1 MSRAG
6 SEANAEA
13 INAVRTMWTR
23 YHPPGDA
30 RPAWRCLVSF
40 MSLLVACGWMASAPT
55 PAPEPAP
62 LAPVAPPTVHERVI
76 VSEAYRIDK
85 KYMSMTG
92 PYGFNDVVLL
102 DADKPELLWIVGY
115 TTTVVAAE
123 DESELSQ
130 EWMCHANLD
139 FDTSVYFEHFPT
151 APSLSGRVFT
161 LSQGQQD
168 IQFPGGFGVP
178 VTSDLPISLAT
189 QVLNLN
195 QPDIDATVKH
205 QVTIRYVR
213 DSELQAPLV
222 PMFQSAVEGFK
233 ALGDARYYG
242 VEHETHADADM
253 LGPGCS
259 VGQAAIAGDVDEDHL
274 GQAFTAH
281 WKVEPGR
288 EVNVTNV
295 TRFLNLPYDT
305 TAHYIAVHL
314 HPFAHSLTLR
324 DLTTG
329 ENVYEAFTRQAEGRV
344 GLDHIDH
351 YEGADGIPL
360 YKDHEYELVSVY
372 ENTTDDVVDS
382 MAVMYLYLRDKR
394 FDKPDLD
401 RPKFVASAEE
411 PESASM

>member
-1 MSRAG
+1 M
-6 SEANAEA
+6 
-13 INAVRTMWTR
+13 TT
-23 YHPPGDA
+23 
-30 RPAWRCLVSF
+30 LT
-40 MSLLVACGWMASAPT
+40 LLVGCGLLDTS
-55 PAPEPAP
+55 PEPD
-62 LAPVAPPTVHERVI
+62 PVVSLTPPTVHEKTI
-76 VSEAYRIDK
+76 VSATYHIDK

-92 PYGFNDVVLL
+92 PYGFDDVVLH
-102 DADKPELLWIVGY
+102 DSDEPELLWIVGY
-115 TTTVVAAE
+115 ETTVVDATE
-123 DESELSQ
+123 EGELSQ

-168 IQFPGGFGVP
+168 IQFPTGFGVP

-195 QPDIDATVKH
+195 QPDADRRVRH

-213 DSELQAPLV
+213 DEDVSGQMV
-222 PMFQSAVEGFK
+222 PMYQAAVEGFK

-242 VEHETHADADM
+242 VEHDGHTDSDM

-259 VGQAAIAGDVDEDHL
+259 VGQAAIAGDVDKDSL
-274 GQAFTAH
+274 GQEFTAH
-281 WKVEPGR
+281 WQVEPGR
-288 EVNVTNV
+288 EVNTTNV

-314 HPFAHSLTLR
+314 HPFAQSLTLR

-329 ENVYEAFTRQAEGRV
+329 ESVYEAFTKQSEGRV
-344 GLDHIDH
+344 GLEHIDH
-351 YEGADGIPL
+351 YEGAEGIQL

-372 ENTTDDVVDS
+372 ENTSDETVDS

-394 FDKPDLD
+394 FEKPDLD
-401 RPKFVASAEE
+401 RPKYVAAAAEE
-411 PESASM
+411 EPSAGM